1 MPEGVWRFFPHIN
14 ATLNACSLVLI
25 IAGLVAVK
33 RGKIAGHQRFMLGA
47 ATTSAL
53 FLVCY
58 LAYHFAVG
66 SVRFNREGTIRT
78 VYLAILLSHTI
89 LAVVQVP
96 LILITIRHGLK
107 GRIAQHKRIAKITAP
122 IWLYVSLTGVVV
134 YWMLYQL

>member
-1 MPEGVWRFFPHIN
+1 MPEGVWKVFPHLN
-14 ATLNACSLVLI
+14 ATLNACSLLFV
-25 IAGLVAVK
+25 IAGLVAIK
-33 RGKIAGHQRFMLGA
+33 RGKVTAHKRLMLSA

-58 LAYHFAVG
+58 LIYHFKVR
-66 SVRFNREGTIRT
+66 SVKFTHEGAIRT
-78 VYLAILLSHTI
+78 VYFTILISHTI
-89 LAVVQVP
+89 LAIVQVP

-107 GRIAQHKRIAKITAP
+107 GRIAQHKRIARITAP